1 VPNAS
6 REAEKMCAFIDG
18 SGRLFVRDEDTQQAL
33 LAVPACDVERV
44 VLAHHNGVPGG
55 HRAAATTL
63 ERIARAY
70 WWRGMAAD
78 VERVIRECR
87 VCNATM
93 PWRVQSDLGSFPV
106 PPKLEVVHFDIK
118 PMPEAESGETAALIG
133 VDAATGFMTV
143 STLMAQKGAEL
154 SRAIENDWY
163 LRHGPPRLQISDNEG
178 ALVGK
183 DVKALAEAYGVEV
196 APVAPHN
203 PAANGLAESGVH
215 AWSTIVRKLLVG
227 KSIKNW
233 ASMAQAAVHA
243 YNTALSAP
251 RKASPFKLMFGV
263 DASSPA
269 MRKDGLHHGVGLAP
283 EALAVHAEATS
294 KELMA
299 QAEASRA
306 ARHVVDVKRVQA
318 RAPQVSLVVGD
329 AVWLHNVAKAEGSK
343 VANMQTHLGP
353 FTVVRKDPSGAT
365 RYQLAVRAT
374 GRVVAWRGVGR
385 NVSEPRW
392 FAARLLTKVENARTL
407 DVAAESTG
415 GAPHAFQWQGVA
427 DRTLLP
433 LAEQIAQVRADAD
446 EKVRSSKA
454 VASVA
459 AQTALAK
466 VAEVVSHKLE
476 EVARVEVEQVIES
489 ASAGGDPISGLP
501 ATDVEEDGIRV
512 LGMRG
517 DNVIV
522 HFAGDPA
529 DVTTAL
535 SARDFP
541 DLAARAK
548 AAASSARADR
558 VGGRS
563 KLRMRSHR

>member
-1 VPNAS
+1 
-6 REAEKMCAFIDG
+6 
-18 SGRLFVRDEDTQQAL
+18 
-33 LAVPACDVERV
+33 
-44 VLAHHNGVPGG
+44 
-55 HRAAATTL
+55 
-63 ERIARAY
+63 
-70 WWRGMAAD
+70 
-78 VERVIRECR
+78 
-87 VCNATM
+87 
-93 PWRVQSDLGSFPV
+93 
-106 PPKLEVVHFDIK
+106 
-118 PMPEAESGETAALIG
+118 
-133 VDAATGFMTV
+133 
-143 STLMAQKGAEL
+143 
-154 SRAIENDWY
+154 
-163 LRHGPPRLQISDNEG
+163 
-178 ALVGK
+178 
-183 DVKALAEAYGVEV
+183 
-196 APVAPHN
+196 
-203 PAANGLAESGVH
+203 
-215 AWSTIVRKLLVG
+215 
-227 KSIKNW
+227 
-233 ASMAQAAVHA
+233 
-243 YNTALSAP
+243 
-251 RKASPFKLMFGV
+251 
-263 DASSPA
+263 
-269 MRKDGLHHGVGLAP
+269 
-283 EALAVHAEATS
+283 
-294 KELMA
+294 
-299 QAEASRA
+299 
-306 ARHVVDVKRVQA
+306 VDVKRVQA

-501 ATDVEEDGIRV
+501 ATDIEEDGIRV

-535 SARDFP
+535 NARDFP